1 MIEMKDLSKSFIA
14 PDGSFE
20 ALEHINLTIP
30 DGEIFGIIGISG
42 AGKSTLVRCMNL
54 LETPTSGQVLI
65 DGKDITQLGE
75 KELLSLRRHTGMI
88 FQKFN
93 LLMQRSV
100 IANVCVPMEIAGVPR
115 AERKKKALELLELVG
130 LSDQKDKYPAQLSG
144 GQQQRVSIARALA
157 NDPKVLL
164 CDEPTSA
171 LDPLTTSSILKL
183 LQEINQ
189 KLGVTIVM
197 ITHQI
202 EVVQKICGQMAV
214 IDRATIAEQGVT
226 SEIFANPQALITKQL
241 LGKEDWNV

>member
-1 MIEMKDLSKSFIA
+1 MIEIRNLSKKFAA
-14 PDGSFE
+14 PDCIFN
-20 ALEHINLTIP
+20 ALEHISLVIP

-54 LETPTSGQVLI
+54 LEAPTSGQVLI
-65 DGKDITQLGE
+65 DGRDITKLGS

-100 IANVCVPMEIAGVPR
+100 EKNVMIPMEIAGVPK
-115 AERKKKALELLELVG
+115 AERKEKALELLDLVG
-130 LSDQKDKYPAQLSG
+130 LSDQRNKYPSQLSG

-183 LQEINQ
+183 LKEINQ
-189 KLGVTIVM
+189 KLGVTIVI

-202 EVVQKICGQMAV
+202 EVVQKICGRMAV
-214 IDRATIAEQGVT
+214 IDHATIAEQGLT
-226 SEIFANPQALITKQL
+226 SEIFANPQALVTKQL

>member
-1 MIEMKDLSKSFIA
+1 MIEIRDLSKKFPSPNGDF
-14 PDGSFE
+14 D
-20 ALEHINLTIP
+20 ALKAINLTIP

-54 LETPTSGQVLI
+54 LEAPTSGQVLV
-65 DGKDITQLGE
+65 DGKDITQLGR
-75 KELLSLRRHTGMI
+75 KELLALRRHTGMI

-93 LLMQRSV
+93 LLMQRPV
-100 IANVCVPMEIAGVPR
+100 IGNVMIPMEIAGVPK
-115 AERKKKALELLELVG
+115 AEQRTKAIELLDLVG
-130 LSDQKDKYPAQLSG
+130 LSDQKEKYPSQLSG

-171 LDPLTTSSILKL
+171 LDPLTTSSILDL
-183 LQEINQ
+183 LKEINQ
-189 KLGVTIVM
+189 KLGVTIVI

-202 EVVQKICGQMAV
+202 EVVQRICGRVAV
-214 IDRATIAEQGVT
+214 IDHSTIAEQGLT
-226 SEIFANPQALITKQL
+226 SEVFANPQATITKQL

>member
-1 MIEMKDLSKSFIA
+1 MIEIRNLTKTFHTPNGD
-14 PDGSFE
+14 FE
-20 ALEHINLTIP
+20 ALRNINLMIP

-54 LETPTSGQVLI
+54 LEIPTSGQVLV
-65 DGKDITQLGE
+65 DGKDITQLNS
-75 KELLSLRRHTGMI
+75 KELLALRRHTGMI

-100 IANVCVPMEIAGVPR
+100 IKNVMIPMEIANVP
-115 AERKKKALELLELVG
+115 KARQKEKAIELLELVG
-130 LSDQKDKYPAQLSG
+130 LSDQRDKYPSQLSG

-164 CDEPTSA
+164 CDEPTSS

-183 LQEINQ
+183 LKEINQ
-189 KLGVTIVM
+189 KLNVTIVM

-202 EVVQKICGQMAV
+202 EVVQKICRSVAV
-214 IDRATIAEQGVT
+214 IDHSTIAEVGLT
-226 SEIFANPQALITKQL
+226 SEVFENPKATITKQL
-241 LGKEDWNV
+241 LGKEDWDV

>member
-1 MIEMKDLSKSFIA
+1 MIEIRNLSKKFPSPNGDF
-14 PDGSFE
+14 D
-20 ALEHINLTIP
+20 ALRDINLTIP

-54 LETPTSGQVLI
+54 LEVPTSGQVLV
-65 DGKDITQLGE
+65 DGKDITQLDN
-75 KELLSLRRHTGMI
+75 KELLTLRRHTGMI

-93 LLMQRSV
+93 LLMQRTV
-100 IANVCVPMEIAGVPR
+100 IKNVMIPMEIAGVPK
-115 AERKKKALELLELVG
+115 AEQKAKALELLELVG
-130 LSDQKDKYPAQLSG
+130 LSDQKDKYPSQLSG

-157 NDPKVLL
+157 NNPKVLL

-183 LQEINQ
+183 LKEINQ

-202 EVVQKICGQMAV
+202 EVVQKICGRVAV
-214 IDRATIAEQGVT
+214 IDHATIAEQGLT
-226 SEIFANPQALITKQL
+226 SEVFANPKALVTKQL
-241 LGKEDWNV
+241 LGREDWNE

>member
-1 MIEMKDLSKSFIA
+1 MIEIKDLSKSFTA

-65 DGKDITQLGE
+65 DGRDITQLGE
-75 KELLSLRRHTGMI
+75 KELLTLRRHTGMI

-100 IANVCVPMEIAGVPR
+100 IANVCVPMEIAGVPKAAR
-115 AERKKKALELLELVG
+115 REKALELLGLVG

-189 KLGVTIVM
+189 KLGVTIVI

-202 EVVQKICGQMAV
+202 EVVRKICGRMAV
-214 IDRATIAEQGVT
+214 IDHAAIAEQGLV
-226 SEIFANPQALITKQL
+226 SEIFANPQAHVTRQL